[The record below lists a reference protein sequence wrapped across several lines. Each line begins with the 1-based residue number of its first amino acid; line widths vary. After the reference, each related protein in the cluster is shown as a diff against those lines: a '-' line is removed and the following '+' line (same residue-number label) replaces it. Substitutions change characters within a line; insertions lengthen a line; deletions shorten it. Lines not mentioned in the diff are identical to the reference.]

1 LYRKEEIGM
10 DVASASQTLGKDEF
24 LKLFTYQLRSQ
35 DPLNPM
41 DSASFT
47 AQLAQFS
54 SLEQL
59 FNMNDRLED
68 IVAYQTSLN
77 NGVVAGLIGRIART
91 YEGVTGTVTG
101 VSFEEGTTYLILDN
115 DERVALGEVQEIYA
129 K

>member
-1 LYRKEEIGM
+1 M